1 MSDDKARNRSPEQ
14 PDDGKRGGCLWLT
27 LLGLGFIVLVFG
39 IIIFAITR
47 EQTAD
52 VQANEQ
58 RAIQACW
65 VKANDPSATPTSR
78 AFATDSC
85 KEMEKQFRIKYGQDS
100 ER

>member
-1 MSDDKARNRSPEQ
+1 MSDDKARNQSPEQ
-14 PDDGKRGGCLWLT
+14 PNSGKRGGCLWLT
-27 LLGLGFIVLVFG
+27 LLGLAFIVLVFG
-39 IIIFAITR
+39 IIIYAITR
-47 EQTAD
+47 EQTAE

-85 KEMEKQFRIKYGQDS
+85 KEMEKQFRIKYDRDP
-100 ER
+100 E